1 MQRNSRHNS
10 HDKYRSRIENLLKS
24 YVAEDSSPET
34 QAHNAKYLAVLVS
47 GYLEQAMKELLLQYA
62 SQGSRRQISRYVEE
76 TWPISKNMNTENIKT
91 ILGQFNSKWSDN
103 FLKWLKEEDK
113 DYRKS
118 DINSVVSWRNSIAHG
133 QESNTNGV
141 TLVSVRRVFST
152 ISELVL
158 FIDTLI
164 KS

>member
-1 MQRNSRHNS
+1 MSRHSRHNS
-10 HDKYRSRIENLLKS
+10 HDKYRSRIDSLLKS
-24 YVAEDSSPET
+24 YVAEDSSPEA

-47 GYLEQAMKELLLQYA
+47 GYLEQAVKELLLQYA
-62 SQGSRRQISRYVEE
+62 AQGSRRQISRYVEE

-91 ILGQFNSKWSDN
+91 ILGQFNSNWSDN
-103 FLKWLKEEDK
+103 FLEWLKDK
-113 DYRKS
+113 DDRKN

-133 QESNTNGV
+133 QESKTNGV
-141 TLVSVRRVFST
+141 TLVSVRRAFST
-152 ISELVL
+152 ISELVS

>member
-1 MQRNSRHNS
+1 MSRHSRHNS
-10 HDKYRSRIENLLKS
+10 HDKYRSRIDNLLKS
-24 YVAEDSSPET
+24 YVAEDSSPEA

-47 GYLEQAMKELLLQYA
+47 GYLEQAVKELLLQYA

-91 ILGQFNSKWSDN
+91 ILGQFNSNWSDN
-103 FLKWLKEEDK
+103 FLEWLKDK
-113 DYRKS
+113 DDRKN

-133 QESNTNGV
+133 QESKTNGV
-141 TLVSVRRVFST
+141 TLVSVRRAFST
-152 ISELVL
+152 ISELVS

>member
-1 MQRNSRHNS
+1 MSRHSRHNS
-10 HDKYRSRIENLLKS
+10 HDKYRSRIDDLLKS
-24 YVAEDSSPET
+24 YVAEDSSPEA

-47 GYLEQAMKELLLQYA
+47 GYLEQAVKELLLQYA

-91 ILGQFNSKWSDN
+91 ILGQFNSNWSDN
-103 FLKWLKEEDK
+103 FLEWLKDK
-113 DYRKS
+113 DDRKN

-133 QESNTNGV
+133 QESKTNGV
-141 TLVSVRRVFST
+141 TLVSVRRAFST
-152 ISELVL
+152 ISELVS